1 MEERKA
7 TSNWQEDPR
16 TMSDL
21 PQEQQHSLPEYR
33 RHWHQIRT
41 RFSRHNRLSDWY
53 NFFLTSLQ
61 PQEISNHL
69 DDIFT
74 DQSTVF
80 KINVSFGFILRN
92 NETGELQYYYASRNN
107 EQVFEEPFQITTAA
121 DLPQVREALKN
132 LDVLEWVR
140 QQRPNSKWVVD
151 TVTNVTFFITKIRD
165 HPIGRGT
172 DLPEYLS
179 NNNGLLPLD
188 RDHKTGKVYS
198 DNLCFFRA
206 LALHNGCHPKNLE
219 RDAKHYYERYRE
231 ALFDKK
237 KFCGVKLKELP
248 DIEHLFEVNIFV
260 YALEPTKPDGE
271 EGDEDNTEEENTVP
285 DIAAQLVHRSLCHY
299 PSTLYLNLYQNHF
312 SYIKDMN
319 KYAKSY
325 CCSRC
330 GKFWKHVGMLHH
342 HERTCEAK
350 VFYTFSWW
358 CLQDSTDH
366 LSVAGR

>member
-1 MEERKA
+1 
-7 TSNWQEDPR
+7 
-16 TMSDL
+16 MSDL
-21 PQEQQHSLPEYR
+21 PQEQRHSLPEYR
-33 RHWHQIRT
+33 RHRHQIRT

-53 NFFLTSLQ
+53 NFRLTSLQ

-107 EQVFEEPFQITTAA
+107 EQVFEESFQITTAA

-140 QQRPNSKWVVD
+140 QRRPNSKWVVD
-151 TVTNVTFFITKIRD
+151 TVTNVTFFITKIRG
-165 HPIGRGT
+165 HPIGRGI

-179 NNNGLLPLD
+179 NNNGLLPVD

-206 LALHNGCHPKNLE
+206 LALHNGCHPKNPE

-231 ALFDKK
+231 AL
-237 KFCGVKLKELP
+237 
-248 DIEHLFEVNIFV
+248 
-260 YALEPTKPDGE
+260 
-271 EGDEDNTEEENTVP
+271 
-285 DIAAQLVHRSLCHY
+285 
-299 PSTLYLNLYQNHF
+299 
-312 SYIKDMN
+312 
-319 KYAKSY
+319 
-325 CCSRC
+325 
-330 GKFWKHVGMLHH
+330 
-342 HERTCEAK
+342 
-350 VFYTFSWW
+350 
-358 CLQDSTDH
+358 
-366 LSVAGR
+366 LSSVV